1 LPGRYSTVTV
11 VGPSATRDLALPDD
25 LPVAELLPQLLR
37 HTGPDEPEE
46 DGTGWA
52 LSTIDGAT
60 FAPSDTLADA
70 DVPDGGMLLL
80 HDATAAAL
88 PDTVEDIRD
97 AVEDAVDAGGA
108 RWEAGT
114 GRLLAVAT
122 AGVLVAAAAFSPGAD
137 SAILL
142 TGGLVCLLAV
152 LMSWWSARQHDLMTH
167 LALTGG
173 ALWAG
178 RVGHTA
184 VEVLAPDGSA
194 HQSTQL
200 IGAGIAALA
209 LVVVARAGARLATGY
224 AVGIATA
231 LGLGALAWSFWAHLG
246 LSAVRA
252 ETLVLFIAIFALAL
266 VPRLAMNSAGLF
278 ALDRDVRA
286 GEPTSEEHLA
296 RRLKATDARLTGAVC
311 GLAVSAAAAS
321 ILLAAQT
328 DRWAALMGAGGALA
342 LLTRSRIFELVRHVA
357 PLRLTGMAAVA
368 WSAWL
373 WMQHSDPMTAWLPAV
388 AVLAGLAYVS
398 VASISR
404 SAVTA
409 AWWRRVIAVLET
421 ILIAGMIVLAG
432 HLSGLY
438 AMIGGMT

>member
-11 VGPSATRDLALPDD
+11 VGPRATRDLALPDD

-37 HTGPDEPEE
+37 HTGPDEPEA

-60 FAPSDTLADA
+60 FAPSGTLAEA
-70 DVPDGGMLLL
+70 GVPDGGVLLL

-88 PDTVEDIRD
+88 PDTVEDVRD
-97 AVEDAVDAGGA
+97 AVEDAIDAGGA
-108 RWEAGT
+108 RWESGT

-137 SAILL
+137 GAVLL

-184 VEVLAPDGSA
+184 VEVLAPDGAA
-194 HQSTQL
+194 HPATRM
-200 IGAGIAALA
+200 IGAGLAALA
-209 LVVVARAGARLATGY
+209 FIVVARAGARLATAY
-224 AVGIATA
+224 AVGLATA
-231 LGLGALAWSFWAHLG
+231 LALGALAWSLWAHMG
-246 LSAVRA
+246 LTGVRA
-252 ETLVLFIAIFALAL
+252 ETLVVLLALFAIAL
-266 VPRLAMNSAGLF
+266 VPRLAMSSAGLF

-286 GEPTSEEHLA
+286 GDPTSDEHLA
-296 RRLKATDARLTGAVC
+296 RRLQATDARLTGAVC
-311 GLAVSAAAAS
+311 GLAASAAAAS
-321 ILLAAQT
+321 ALLAAQA
-328 DRWAALMGAGGALA
+328 DPWASLMGAGASLA

-357 PLRLTGMAAVA
+357 PLRLAGMAATSWA
-368 WSAWL
+368 AWL
-373 WMQHSDPMTAWLPAV
+373 WIGQSEPLLSWFPAL

-398 VASISR
+398 VASVSR
-404 SAVTA
+404 SAVSA
-409 AWWRRVIAVLET
+409 AWWRRVVAVAET
-421 ILIAGMIVLAG
+421 LLVAGMIALAG

-438 AMIGGMT
+438 AMIGGI